1 MSRFQLRTLREL
13 FTPLVRIVTFAVI
26 SSLVMS
32 LVVLILALL
41 LRGSRTDTNLMV
53 AVVALLPQ
61 TVIDGITLGFLY
73 ALIALG
79 YTMVYGVLEFIN
91 FAHSEIYMVGAFAG
105 AELALTLQAANLL
118 LAMPPLLYVVLAVL
132 VGMIVSGCLLYPS
145 DAADERSRVDLG
157 GRRIVK
163 KKNRKKKE
171 KRA

>member
-53 AVVALLPQ
+53 AVMALLPQ

-91 FAHSEIYMVGAFAG
+91 FAHSEIYMVGA
-105 AELALTLQAANLL
+105 LAR
-118 LAMPPLLYVVLAVL
+118 
-132 VGMIVSGCLLYPS
+132 G
-145 DAADERSRVDLG
+145 
-157 GRRIVK
+157 
-163 KKNRKKKE
+163 
-171 KRA
+171 

>member
-61 TVIDGITLGFLY
+61 TVIDGITS
-73 ALIALG
+73 
-79 YTMVYGVLEFIN
+79 T
-91 FAHSEIYMVGAFAG
+91 
-105 AELALTLQAANLL
+105 
-118 LAMPPLLYVVLAVL
+118 
-132 VGMIVSGCLLYPS
+132 
-145 DAADERSRVDLG
+145 R
-157 GRRIVK
+157 
-163 KKNRKKKE
+163 
-171 KRA
+171 